1 LPLSIWRTRQ
11 KEAYSLLFK
20 KEIAEMQFPSQR
32 LSARMITGFTSVIL
46 AASLVVGIVAIWLVR
61 DQLEQRAWAQL
72 QQGRIVLLSLF
83 KARVSEIQSLA
94 ILTAQRPKLNEL
106 ILAGDLS
113 SLENYLETLR
123 TGAGLDLI
131 LLCNPQPIASAAQ
144 DNPLPVSLCER
155 GMITG
160 VQPFTLN
167 GENEIW
173 MLGSHPQENVGNP
186 NEFVIVGWRLSDAFA
201 AQLSQQI
208 GVEDVLWYAGT
219 AIARSYPVDSKPEDI
234 KQLAPLADSSGKA
247 LQRSTYRLNGQPYY
261 SESFSLPNSNVTA
274 EVGLNVT
281 EIYATQASLVRTV
294 VGGIFI
300 ALVIGSVLGL
310 IFARRISRPLEKL
323 IDWANHFQNGD
334 LTTPVEI
341 NSSSLEISQVA
352 QTLER
357 TRAKL
362 LTTLTSLQQEQSW
375 NNQLLESIVEGIV
388 TFDSEGK
395 IRFFSHGAERITGR
409 RREDVIG
416 LSCDEVFQLPVG
428 GISFREAIP
437 VPRSKQKLTISLAD
451 GQVTTLSITSAQLPQ
466 AETGDDQTV
475 LVLRD
480 ISEEETVHRLLG
492 QFLGNITHEFR
503 TPLSALAALTELL
516 LDQAP
521 DLSPEELQELL
532 ASLHI
537 SVVSLQTLVDN
548 LLESSSI
555 EAGRFRVSPRPAD
568 LGKVIRDA
576 ANIMRP
582 LMEKYHQRLVI
593 DVAPSLPM
601 VLADS
606 RRTVQVLNNLLS
618 NASKFGLADA
628 QITIRTQIL
637 SEHIC
642 VQVADQG
649 PGIMPEFREHI
660 FSRFA
665 YTGANH
671 DNARAGAGLGLS
683 VVKAIVE
690 AQGGQVGVDPN
701 SEGGSTFWFT
711 LPMVNEI

>member
-1 LPLSIWRTRQ
+1 MVS
-11 KEAYSLLFK
+11 
-20 KEIAEMQFPSQR
+20 
-32 LSARMITGFTSVIL
+32 GFAGVIL
-46 AASLVVGIVAIWLVR
+46 AASLVVGVVAIWLVR
-61 DQLEQRAWAQL
+61 DQLEQRAWSQL

-83 KARVSEIQSLA
+83 KARASEIQSLA

-106 ILAGDLS
+106 ILNGDIPALG
-113 SLENYLETLR
+113 NYLETLR
-123 TGAGLDLI
+123 NGAGLDMI
-131 LLCNPQPIASAAQ
+131 VLCNPQPMASALQ
-144 DNPLPVSLCER
+144 DRPLPVSLCER
-155 GMITG
+155 GMING
-160 VQPFTLN
+160 VQLLTLN
-167 GENEIW
+167 GANEIW
-173 MLGSHPQENVGNP
+173 MLGSHSLESAGNP
-186 NEFVIVGWRLSDAFA
+186 NEFVIVGWHLNHAFA
-201 AQLSQQI
+201 AQLSEQI
-208 GVEDVLWYAGT
+208 GIENVLWYAGNQ
-219 AIARSYPVDSKPEDI
+219 IAASYPVDAKPEDI
-234 KQLAPLADSSGKA
+234 KELAPFSDSSGEA
-247 LQRSTYRLNGQPYY
+247 VQRSTYRLKGQPYY
-261 SESFSLPNSNVTA
+261 SERFPLPDSNVTA
-274 EVGLNVT
+274 EVGLNVS

-294 VGGIFI
+294 VGGIFL
-300 ALVIGSVLGL
+300 ALVIGSALGL
-310 IFARRISRPLEKL
+310 IFARRISRPLEQL
-323 IDWANHFQNGD
+323 IVWANHFQNGD

-341 NSSSLEISQVA
+341 KSSALEISQVA

-357 TRAKL
+357 TREKL
-362 LTTLTSLQQEQSW
+362 LTTLTSLQKEQSW

-416 LSCDEVFQLPVG
+416 ISCDEVFQLPVG
-428 GISFREAIP
+428 GIPFREAIP
-437 VPRSKQKLTISLAD
+437 VPRSKQKLTISLAN
-451 GQVTTLSITSAQLPQ
+451 GEPTTLSITTAQLPQ
-466 AETGDDQTV
+466 AESKEDQTV

-555 EAGRFRVSPRPAD
+555 EAGRFRVSPRPTD
-568 LGKVIRDA
+568 LVKVIRDA
-576 ANIMRP
+576 ANIMQP
-582 LMEKYHQRLVI
+582 LMEKYHQYLVI

-637 SEHIC
+637 QDHIC

-649 PGIMPEFREHI
+649 PGIMPEFREHV

-671 DNARAGAGLGLS
+671 DNVRAGAGLGLS

-690 AQGGQVGVDPN
+690 AQGGSVGVEPN
-701 SEGGSTFWFT
+701 PEGGSTFWFT
-711 LPMVNEI
+711 LPMVSEI